1 MWSVCV
7 PWMLVG
13 GSGCIEVI
21 HWSWTR
27 LVSEWGG
34 VVRRVNML
42 FGGEGVWSGEM
53 FRSPRM
59 RIRQLV

>member
-1 MWSVCV
+1 M
-7 PWMLVG
+7 
-13 GSGCIEVI
+13 EVI